1 MQQALDSPAA
11 AKGLDDSYQ
20 PVPDVR
26 DDPAYF
32 ARLYDQY
39 ATDVLRVCYFYLSDR
54 EKAEDVCQDV
64 FVRLMTTHPLLQP
77 GREKSWLL
85 KVALNRCRD
94 LWRGAWLKR
103 VILGGPTF
111 ELIPAPDEF
120 SRRDDQQAMM
130 AAINQ
135 LPATFKE
142 VILLHYYQGM
152 NIAEIAQM
160 LELPEGTISSRLSRG
175 RKKLESILL
184 KACKEKVKP
193 QMGLAARE
201 FGRRGEK
208 EVQHK

>member
-64 FVRLMTTHPLLQP
+64 FVRLMTTHPLLRP

-184 KACKEKVKP
+184 K
-193 QMGLAARE
+193 GGDAR
-201 FGRRGEK
+201 
-208 EVQHK
+208 

>member
-1 MQQALDSPAA
+1 MSGPTSKHKEESAVQQALDSPAA

-64 FVRLMTTHPLLQP
+64 FVRLMTTHPVLQP

-184 KACKEKVKP
+184 K
-193 QMGLAARE
+193 GGDAR
-201 FGRRGEK
+201 
-208 EVQHK
+208 

>member
-1 MQQALDSPAA
+1 MSEPTSKHKEESAVQQALDSPAA

-64 FVRLMTTHPLLQP
+64 FVRLMTTHPVLQP

-135 LPATFKE
+135 LSATFKE

-184 KACKEKVKP
+184 K
-193 QMGLAARE
+193 GGDAR
-201 FGRRGEK
+201 
-208 EVQHK
+208 

>member
-1 MQQALDSPAA
+1 MSEPTSKHKEESAVQQALDSPAA

-120 SRRDDQQAMM
+120 SRRDDQQAMI

-184 KACKEKVKP
+184 K
-193 QMGLAARE
+193 GGDAR
-201 FGRRGEK
+201 
-208 EVQHK
+208 

>member
-1 MQQALDSPAA
+1 MSEPTSKHKEESAVQQALDSPAA

-152 NIAEIAQM
+152 NIAEISQM

-184 KACKEKVKP
+184 K
-193 QMGLAARE
+193 GGDAR
-201 FGRRGEK
+201 
-208 EVQHK
+208 

>member
-1 MQQALDSPAA
+1 MSEPTSKRKEESAVQQALDSPAA

-64 FVRLMTTHPLLQP
+64 FVRLMTTHPVLQP

-184 KACKEKVKP
+184 K
-193 QMGLAARE
+193 GGDAR
-201 FGRRGEK
+201 
-208 EVQHK
+208 

>member
-1 MQQALDSPAA
+1 MSEPTSKHKEESAVQQALDSPAA

-20 PVPDVR
+20 PVLDVR

-184 KACKEKVKP
+184 K
-193 QMGLAARE
+193 GGDAR
-201 FGRRGEK
+201 
-208 EVQHK
+208 

>member
-1 MQQALDSPAA
+1 MSEPTSKHKEESAVQQALDSPAA

-26 DDPAYF
+26 NDPAYF

-184 KACKEKVKP
+184 K
-193 QMGLAARE
+193 GGDAR
-201 FGRRGEK
+201 
-208 EVQHK
+208 

>member
-1 MQQALDSPAA
+1 MQQALDSPVA

-64 FVRLMTTHPLLQP
+64 FVRLMTTHPVLQP

-184 KACKEKVKP
+184 K
-193 QMGLAARE
+193 GGDAR
-201 FGRRGEK
+201 
-208 EVQHK
+208 

>member
-1 MQQALDSPAA
+1 MSEPTSKHKEESAVQQALDSPAA

-111 ELIPAPDEF
+111 DLIPAPDEF
-120 SRRDDQQAMM
+120 SRRDNQQAMM

-184 KACKEKVKP
+184 K
-193 QMGLAARE
+193 GGDAR
-201 FGRRGEK
+201 
-208 EVQHK
+208 

>member
-1 MQQALDSPAA
+1 MSEPTSKHKEESAVQQALDSPAA

-64 FVRLMTTHPLLQP
+64 FVRLMTTHPELQP

-184 KACKEKVKP
+184 K
-193 QMGLAARE
+193 GGDAR
-201 FGRRGEK
+201 
-208 EVQHK
+208 

>member
-1 MQQALDSPAA
+1 MSEPTSKHKEESAVQQALDSPAA

-152 NIAEIAQM
+152 KIAEIAQM
-160 LELPEGTISSRLSRG
+160 LELPEGTISSRLRRG

-184 KACKEKVKP
+184 KGGDA
-193 QMGLAARE
+193 G
-201 FGRRGEK
+201 
-208 EVQHK
+208 

>member
-1 MQQALDSPAA
+1 MSEPTSKHKEESAVQQALDSPAA

-26 DDPAYF
+26 DDHAYF

-130 AAINQ
+130 ASINQ

-184 KACKEKVKP
+184 K
-193 QMGLAARE
+193 GGDAR
-201 FGRRGEK
+201 
-208 EVQHK
+208 

>member
-1 MQQALDSPAA
+1 MSEPTSKHKEESAVQQALDSPAA

-26 DDPAYF
+26 DDPAYL

-184 KACKEKVKP
+184 K
-193 QMGLAARE
+193 GGDAR
-201 FGRRGEK
+201 
-208 EVQHK
+208 

>member
-1 MQQALDSPAA
+1 MSEPTSKHKEESAVQQALDSPAA

-160 LELPEGTISSRLSRG
+160 LELPEGTISSCLSRG

-184 KACKEKVKP
+184 K
-193 QMGLAARE
+193 GGDAR
-201 FGRRGEK
+201 
-208 EVQHK
+208 

>member
-1 MQQALDSPAA
+1 MSEPTSKHKEESAVQQALDSPAA

-85 KVALNRCRD
+85 KGALNRCRD

-184 KACKEKVKP
+184 K
-193 QMGLAARE
+193 GGDAR
-201 FGRRGEK
+201 
-208 EVQHK
+208 

>member
-1 MQQALDSPAA
+1 MSEPTSKHKEESAVQQALDSPAA

-64 FVRLMTTHPLLQP
+64 FVRLMTTHQLLQP

-184 KACKEKVKP
+184 K
-193 QMGLAARE
+193 GGDAR
-201 FGRRGEK
+201 
-208 EVQHK
+208 

>member
-1 MQQALDSPAA
+1 MSEPTSKHKEDSAVQQALDSPAA

-184 KACKEKVKP
+184 K
-193 QMGLAARE
+193 GGDAR
-201 FGRRGEK
+201 
-208 EVQHK
+208 

>member
-1 MQQALDSPAA
+1 MSEPTSKHKEESALQQALDSPAA

-26 DDPAYF
+26 DDPVYF

-142 VILLHYYQGM
+142 VILLHYYQVM

-184 KACKEKVKP
+184 K
-193 QMGLAARE
+193 GGDAR
-201 FGRRGEK
+201 
-208 EVQHK
+208 

>member
-1 MQQALDSPAA
+1 MSEPTSKHKEESAVQQALDSPAA

-160 LELPEGTISSRLSRG
+160 LEMPEGTISSRLSRG

-184 KACKEKVKP
+184 K
-193 QMGLAARE
+193 GGDAR
-201 FGRRGEK
+201 
-208 EVQHK
+208 

>member
-1 MQQALDSPAA
+1 MSEPTSKHKEESAVQQALDSPAA

-152 NIAEIAQM
+152 NIAEIAKM

-184 KACKEKVKP
+184 K
-193 QMGLAARE
+193 GGDAR
-201 FGRRGEK
+201 
-208 EVQHK
+208 

>member
-1 MQQALDSPAA
+1 MSEPTSKHKEESALQQALDSPAA

-26 DDPAYF
+26 DDPVYF

-103 VILGGPTF
+103 VILGGPPF

-184 KACKEKVKP
+184 K
-193 QMGLAARE
+193 GGDAR
-201 FGRRGEK
+201 
-208 EVQHK
+208 

>member
-1 MQQALDSPAA
+1 MSEPTSKHKEESAVQQALDSPAA

-85 KVALNRCRD
+85 KVALNHCRD

-184 KACKEKVKP
+184 K
-193 QMGLAARE
+193 GGDAR
-201 FGRRGEK
+201 
-208 EVQHK
+208 